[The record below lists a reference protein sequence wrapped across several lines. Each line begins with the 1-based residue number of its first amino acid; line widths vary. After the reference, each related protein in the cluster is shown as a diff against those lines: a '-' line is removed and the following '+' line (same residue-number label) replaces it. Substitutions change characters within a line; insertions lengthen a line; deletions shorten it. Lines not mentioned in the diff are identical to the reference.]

1 MYVTTARL
9 QYSNKAYICMVT
21 KISIF
26 TQPLS
31 NLLFAHWEKPF
42 VHANTDHEIITM
54 HIHILLLAFVEKM
67 SWMYECKHNTVEQSR
82 SQLPVF
88 WKPFPLSRNHLY
100 EIPLESVITLC
111 FTYQFWKMTSLL
123 QVTSFPYHKDDGHSN
138 ILFMNQENVWNTAGS
153 WLSLF

>member
-42 VHANTDHEIITM
+42 VHANTDHEIITVPCTSTFYT
-54 HIHILLLAFVEKM
+54 LPLKKKM
-67 SWMYECKHNTVEQSR
+67 S
-82 SQLPVF
+82 
-88 WKPFPLSRNHLY
+88 
-100 EIPLESVITLC
+100 
-111 FTYQFWKMTSLL
+111 
-123 QVTSFPYHKDDGHSN
+123 
-138 ILFMNQENVWNTAGS
+138 
-153 WLSLF
+153 